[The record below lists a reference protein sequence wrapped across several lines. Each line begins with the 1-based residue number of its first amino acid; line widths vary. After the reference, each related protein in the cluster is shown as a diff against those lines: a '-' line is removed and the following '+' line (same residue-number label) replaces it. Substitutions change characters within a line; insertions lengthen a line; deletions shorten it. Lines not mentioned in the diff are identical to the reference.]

1 MVSDFN
7 EHWYLGL
14 FWSEELIGND
24 ENCIQSH
31 FYFQNSRQQNRQNF
45 HSQFN
50 DFVVGNFENGGLVKM
65 ILNASFIITNEF
77 LTSKYS

>member
-1 MVSDFN
+1 MKIAFRVIFIFKMAANKIDKISI
-7 EHWYLGL
+7 E
-14 FWSEELIGND
+14 IGD
-24 ENCIQSH
+24 
-31 FYFQNSRQQNRQNF
+31 

-50 DFVVGNFENGGLVKM
+50 DFVVGHFENGGLVKM

>member
-1 MVSDFN
+1 V
-7 EHWYLGL
+7 
-14 FWSEELIGND
+14 ELIGND
-24 ENCIQSH
+24 ENCIQGH
-31 FYFQNSRQQNRQNF
+31 FYFQNGRQQNRQIGD